1 MDTSVTAT
9 CAATCAVTCAVTDL
23 DLDLDLDLDSDLDAE
38 VDWTQVEEDLHI
50 VSKLQAEAC
59 ERLTVLISRISCE
72 SYESSQIVLSMI
84 QSCHE
89 KSMEEL
95 ENTGEV
101 TFGQML
107 LQVSKMNI

>member
-1 MDTSVTAT
+1 MDTPVVAS
-9 CAATCAVTCAVTDL
+9 
-23 DLDLDLDLDSDLDAE
+23 DSDSDSDADAVADVE

-50 VSKLQAEAC
+50 VSKLQEEAY